1 MIPTNIDTAA
11 YSINLVPFSNDKM
24 EVMKK
29 AIVLYFMVLE
39 FCAAIQS
46 IEIIEEIVKFCHNNG
61 HKYVS
66 FMDKD
71 ELGFLH
77 WGQNPHL

>member
-1 MIPTNIDTAA
+1 
-11 YSINLVPFSNDKM
+11 M

-29 AIVLYFMVLE
+29 VIVLFFMVLE

-46 IEIIEEIVKFCHNNG
+46 IEIIEEIVKFCHHNG

-66 FMDKD
+66 FMAKD

-77 WGQNPHL
+77 